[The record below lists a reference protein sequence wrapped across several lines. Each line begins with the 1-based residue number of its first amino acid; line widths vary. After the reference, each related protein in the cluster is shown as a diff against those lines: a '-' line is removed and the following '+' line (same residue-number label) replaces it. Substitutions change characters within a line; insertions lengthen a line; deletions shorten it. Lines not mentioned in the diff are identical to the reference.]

1 MTQHSIYFIIFPGFQ
16 LLDVSGPLQVFSA
29 ANEIMSVQGKNAFYQ
44 TALIAS
50 DPGVVTSSDGV
61 EINVRRFPRVP
72 GGKMNTVFLPGGP
85 GLWRPGKKSSE
96 SELLDIVGWVRKSEA
111 HIGRLASVCT
121 GAFLLA
127 RTGLLDGR
135 RVATHWAAC
144 DDLQRQYPEIEV
156 ERNAIYFKDAHYWSS
171 AGVTAGIDM
180 ALSMVEA
187 DVGAKIAMDVAKQL
201 VVFYRRPGGQSQFS
215 SALLEQ
221 SINDKAISR
230 LHAWISANL
239 RRRFSVQDMADYL
252 AMTSRTFSRFYQER
266 TGLTPAQAVVR
277 MRLERACNLV
287 ESKKISLKEVSRQC
301 GFSSEEIMR
310 RTFLRYLHVGP
321 ADYRQRF
328 SSS

>member
-1 MTQHSIYFIIFPGFQ
+1 MTDTPRFLPTMTQHSIYFIIFPGFQ

-144 DDLQRQYPEIEV
+144 DDLQRQYPELGRCDGRHRYGTEHG
-156 ERNAIYFKDAHYWSS
+156 RGRCGCKDRDGCCQATGGFLSPSRRSVAVQQRLAGTIHQRQSDLAPACMDKCES
-171 AGVTAGIDM
+171 APSFQRAGH
-180 ALSMVEA
+180 
-187 DVGAKIAMDVAKQL
+187 G
-201 VVFYRRPGGQSQFS
+201 
-215 SALLEQ
+215 
-221 SINDKAISR
+221 
-230 LHAWISANL
+230 
-239 RRRFSVQDMADYL
+239 
-252 AMTSRTFSRFYQER
+252 
-266 TGLTPAQAVVR
+266 
-277 MRLERACNLV
+277 
-287 ESKKISLKEVSRQC
+287 
-301 GFSSEEIMR
+301 
-310 RTFLRYLHVGP
+310 
-321 ADYRQRF
+321 
-328 SSS
+328 